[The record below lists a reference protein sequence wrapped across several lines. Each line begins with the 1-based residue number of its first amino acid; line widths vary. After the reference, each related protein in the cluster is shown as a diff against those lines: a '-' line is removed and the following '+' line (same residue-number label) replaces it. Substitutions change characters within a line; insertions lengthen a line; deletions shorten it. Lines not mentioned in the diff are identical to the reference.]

1 MNKFLQ
7 ALAFNSFG
15 SANSSPMFPLFE
27 DLEVQRQHYTQRK
40 KEIEEIIH
48 LLSLRVEAENI
59 YAQYLYRV
67 SSSQFGNPNP
77 DTGTLQAG
85 SGLLAREVQCFKE
98 DCHAKARAAEE
109 LAENVAQDCV
119 AGLQRLIDE

>member
-15 SANSSPMFPLFE
+15 SPSSTPMFPLFE
-27 DLEVQRQHYTQRK
+27 DLEVQRQHYAQRK

-59 YAQYLYRV
+59 YA
-67 SSSQFGNPNP
+67 
-77 DTGTLQAG
+77 
-85 SGLLAREVQCFKE
+85 
-98 DCHAKARAAEE
+98 
-109 LAENVAQDCV
+109 
-119 AGLQRLIDE
+119 